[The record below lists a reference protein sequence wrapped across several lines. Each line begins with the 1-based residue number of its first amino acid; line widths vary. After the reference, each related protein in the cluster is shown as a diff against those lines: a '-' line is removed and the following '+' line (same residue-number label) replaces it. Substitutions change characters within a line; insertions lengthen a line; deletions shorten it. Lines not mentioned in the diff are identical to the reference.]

1 MLSLTLANRTRKPT
15 DERSKKTKSKLL
27 RDKRT
32 WLSANEVLY
41 INSTKEEVNTFH
53 MLQMFVNFQQP
64 GTPVFVMLKSYLNI
78 LLVFTQLN
86 TTLLHKQCIFIY
98 IFTFS
103 YKAHFQKFMEVNSLR
118 INWLS
123 LAPFQLYNFEVTK
136 QVLVMQ
142 DDNAASVTYQRGR
155 MW

>member
-15 DERSKKTKSKLL
+15 DERAKKTKSKLL

-32 WLSANEVLY
+32 WLSANKILFVHSRKRRSDLF
-41 INSTKEEVNTFH
+41 TFH
-53 MLQMFVNFQQP
+53 
-64 GTPVFVMLKSYLNI
+64 MLKSYLNI
-78 LLVFTQLN
+78 LLIFTQLY

-155 MW
+155 MS